1 MKRHR
6 QRLGKLLSLIALSMM
21 VCLLPESA
29 ASGEQNKGVRS
40 VLKAIKSHRKV
51 RRFKSTPIPEKHLRQ
66 ILDTARYAPTVGD
79 QQPWRFL
86 VVRSRE
92 RLAKLKEDA
101 LDWHMD
107 KYRFNDQLSRE
118 EFDSIKNSIS
128 TILDNLLSAP
138 VYVAV
143 LVDSKA
149 KYPDYVLRDGI
160 LAAGNMMIAARALG
174 YGTGFFT
181 TFFPDEKMKEFFEI
195 PDRYELVCF
204 TPIGIPAGTPRP
216 LPRKKL
222 DDIIVYE
229 AFKNK

>member
-1 MKRHR
+1 M
-6 QRLGKLLSLIALSMM
+6 GKLLTATALSMM
-21 VCLLPESA
+21 VCLLPGTA
-29 ASGEQNKGVRS
+29 TSGEKPKGARS

-51 RRFKSTPIPEKHLRQ
+51 RRFKSTPIPDKHLRQ

-86 VVRSRE
+86 VVRSRA
-92 RLAKLKEDA
+92 RLVKLKDSA

-118 EFDSIKNSIS
+118 EFDSIKRSIA

-181 TFFPDEKMKEFFEI
+181 TFFPDDKMRVFFDI

-204 TPIGIPAGTPRP
+204 TPIGIPEGSPKP